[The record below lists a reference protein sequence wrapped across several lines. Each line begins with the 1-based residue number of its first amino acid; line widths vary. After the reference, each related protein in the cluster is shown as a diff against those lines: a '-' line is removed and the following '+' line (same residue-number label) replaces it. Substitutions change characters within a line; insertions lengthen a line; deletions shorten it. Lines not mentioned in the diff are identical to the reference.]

1 MAPPHGGV
9 TVSGGMQP
17 AETTADST
25 SRGALLLDFGGRRE
39 SIPAGT
45 VFVIGRAADLSIDSN
60 PYMHRRFLEISERD
74 GMWWLAN
81 VGSGLTASVASA
93 DGLAQSWLAPG
104 SSMPLVFG
112 VTTIMFTAGSTT
124 YELSL
129 TAETPFYEV
138 STSWTPVSEASGVAE
153 LLSPM
158 QRIVLTAL
166 AEPLLRRR
174 AEGAVQLPTAEQVAT
189 RLGWP
194 VEKLERRLGSLSDK
208 FARHGIRGL
217 GRGTDGETPA
227 AQRARLVEH
236 AVGARI
242 VTTDDLSLLDAFVA
256 QETADAGV

>member
-1 MAPPHGGV
+1 MAPPRGGV
-9 TVSGGMQP
+9 TVSEGVQPTEPTAGMASQ
-17 AETTADST
+17 
-25 SRGALLLDFGGRRE
+25 GALLLDFGGRRE

-45 VFVIGRAADLSIDSN
+45 AFVIGRAADLAIDSN

-104 SSMPLVFG
+104 ASMPLVFG

-138 STSWTPVSEASGVAE
+138 STSWTPVSEASGVGE

-174 AEGAVQLPTAEQVAT
+174 ADGAVQLPETEQVAT
-189 RLGWP
+189 RLGWSM
-194 VEKLERRLGSLSDK
+194 EKLERRVGSLYDK

-217 GRGTDGETPA
+217 ERGAEGELLA

-242 VTTDDLSLLDAFVA
+242 VTADDLSLLDAFVA
-256 QETADAGV
+256 QETAVAGA

>member
-1 MAPPHGGV
+1 MAPPRGGV
-9 TVSGGMQP
+9 TVSEGGQP
-17 AETTADST
+17 TEPTAGTASQ
-25 SRGALLLDFGGRRE
+25 GALLLDFGGRRE

-45 VFVIGRAADLSIDSN
+45 AFVIGRAADLAIDSN

-104 SSMPLVFG
+104 ASMPLVFG

-138 STSWTPVSEASGVAE
+138 STSWTPVSEASGVGE

-174 AEGAVQLPTAEQVAT
+174 AEGAVQLPETEQVAT
-189 RLGWP
+189 RLGWSM
-194 VEKLERRLGSLSDK
+194 EKLERRVGSLYDK

-217 GRGTDGETPA
+217 ERGTEGELLA

-242 VTTDDLSLLDAFVA
+242 VTADDLALLDAFVA
-256 QETADAGV
+256 QETVVAGA